1 MSSDLYVAAYVVAY
15 ITFEIGILSLIAR
28 FYSRAL
34 VIKSW
39 GWDDWASVVV
49 FLINIVH
56 QVVLQ
61 LFMNLGCDKPSNVN
75 CSFAS
80 PILIKIAFIEEIVIY
95 AAHAVI
101 KTTFLLFYL
110 RLSPGFP
117 FRDFIYVGFVLV
129 FSTFISSLLMTVL
142 QCIPF
147 EKILNPTLYPEVKCI
162 DTLTVMLT
170 PPILMRLT
178 KSSWT
183 IR

>member
-15 ITFEIGILSLIAR
+15 ITFAIGILSLIAR

-39 GWDDWASVVV
+39 DWDDWASVVV

-61 LFMNLGCDKPSNVN
+61 LFMNLGCDN
-75 CSFAS
+75 
-80 PILIKIAFIEEIVIY
+80 
-95 AAHAVI
+95 
-101 KTTFLLFYL
+101 
-110 RLSPGFP
+110 
-117 FRDFIYVGFVLV
+117 
-129 FSTFISSLLMTVL
+129 LMTVL

>member
-61 LFMNLGCDKPSNVN
+61 LFMNLGCDN
-75 CSFAS
+75 FAS
-80 PILIKIAFIEEIVIY
+80 PILIKV
-95 AAHAVI
+95 
-101 KTTFLLFYL
+101 
-110 RLSPGFP
+110 
-117 FRDFIYVGFVLV
+117 D
-129 FSTFISSLLMTVL
+129 
-142 QCIPF
+142 
-147 EKILNPTLYPEVKCI
+147 
-162 DTLTVMLT
+162 D
-170 PPILMRLT
+170 
-178 KSSWT
+178 WT
-183 IR
+183 IVH